1 MRGNSN
7 SVPQSYLR
15 TFWKSS
21 LCPIFNSLELFIS
34 MINVIGIV
42 LYNYRSENRFRRQ
55 QFSPPPLLHTNTL
68 YTWLYIIC
76 RPYCYLAYRFTTCR
90 CMGCKRISPSPFLY
104 TRALYKNRFRLSPPF
119 RRQIWWK
126 FLTMLPRNFYWS
138 PLNWFFSQRTKI
150 TWSFI
155 YYKFPSRHDFC
166 LYFSVNTEAEGS
178 YKMAGKPPYKVGV
191 YENEIKQC
199 N

>member
-1 MRGNSN
+1 MWEEIAIASIIFT
-7 SVPQSYLR
+7 

-34 MINVIGIV
+34 MTNVIGIV
-42 LYNYRSENRFRRQ
+42 LYNLIDQKTAFAGSS
-55 QFSPPPLLHTNTL
+55 SPSPLTHK

-76 RPYCYLAYRFTTCR
+76 RPYCYLAYRFTTCMY
-90 CMGCKRISPSPFLY
+90 MGCKRISPSPFLY
-104 TRALYKNRFRLSPPF
+104 TLYKSRHRLVGLGYPPPF
-119 RRQIWWK
+119 RRQIWWN

-150 TWSFI
+150 TWPFI
-155 YYKFPSRHDFC
+155 QYKFPTRHDFC
-166 LYFSVNTEAEGS
+166 LYFSVNTGSEGS
-178 YKMAGKPPYKVGV
+178 YKMAGKPPYKVGM
-191 YENEIKQC
+191 YENETKQC